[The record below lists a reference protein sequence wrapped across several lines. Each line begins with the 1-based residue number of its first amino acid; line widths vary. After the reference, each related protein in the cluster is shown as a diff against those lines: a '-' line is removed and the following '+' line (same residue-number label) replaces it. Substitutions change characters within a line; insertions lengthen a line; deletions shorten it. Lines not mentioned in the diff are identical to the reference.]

1 MRLAEEGSSRCTTWS
16 VLGGGGE
23 GGRGSLF
30 FGGGGA
36 ALLWRGMGNSWV
48 FLKEGKKKGSIL
60 SAYVLYFIIGKRR
73 SF

>member
-1 MRLAEEGSSRCTTWS
+1 MDNRLFS
-16 VLGGGGE
+16 LGGGGK
-23 GGRGSLF
+23 GGGGHF
-30 FGGGGA
+30 FWGGGA